1 MVSPAWIIVPFRR
14 TMGEDIGMLSSRVA
28 TRIVP
33 CTGGQR
39 RSVSRTTASRKGS
52 PSIASA
58 CDCAEYPN
66 IEDSEKGDP
75 QKDREP
81 NSLRRRAWISG

>member
-1 MVSPAWIIVPFRR
+1 MVSPAWMIVPLRR
-14 TMGEDIGMLSSRVA
+14 TIGEDIGILSSRVA

-33 CTGGQR
+33 CTGGHR

-58 CDCAEYPN
+58 CDCAEYPD
-66 IEDSEKGDP
+66 IEDSDEVDP

-81 NSLRRRAWISG
+81 NSLRRRTWISG